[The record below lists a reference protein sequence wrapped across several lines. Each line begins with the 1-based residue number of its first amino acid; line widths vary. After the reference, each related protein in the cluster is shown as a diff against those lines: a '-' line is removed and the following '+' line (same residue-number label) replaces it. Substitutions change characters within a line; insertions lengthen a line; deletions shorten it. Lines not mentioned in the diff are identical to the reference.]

1 MTSGLMW
8 SSGRAPAASTGPT
21 TLWTLFFVVFSG
33 CLLTEATPHLTYHRP
48 AQRGKNWCAF
58 IVNKNVSCTVM
69 DGTESFIQP
78 QYRCSWNQIHCQ
90 PILAYKVGF
99 RPRYVTSYK
108 VVTELEW
115 RCCPGFK
122 GEDCKDGPTDKAK
135 QTPIHT
141 PRPSGGK
148 KDQEPNGQQQK
159 PLDSKRDFQE
169 LNEAQEK
176 KIQTLEEEMLRLTQ
190 TVIDLQTSLSG
201 VNENLKITV
210 QEDASKFLNTWLN
223 NLTPTASATGGK
235 TEYYLPGF
243 TGSSEKEEGL
253 KDVVSELTSA
263 REELQK
269 KTDQIE
275 ELTRKI
281 NLYEER
287 LIDIEE
293 MSRKPTA
300 TAPVSNI
307 DDKLEALRNEML
319 EGMDRKMADLKNS
332 CEYKLVNVQQQ
343 CEDNENSCAEVK
355 DFVLEKETELRDEI
369 NKLRSQIQTT
379 PNGGSSCCTND
390 IDSILKNLGQK
401 VDRIAEAN
409 VVLNARLDNEV
420 QRLST
425 LTPDQSWNEKLID
438 LEFKVNVSERNV
450 EEHCFYIE
458 DTLRGLINSSV
469 DSMSNLIDWKLQ
481 LLENR
486 LGDATGDHDP
496 ADSSNSIANSVFNE
510 INDLKDVVQ
519 KLDSELKNAINGKG
533 GSLSGN
539 NGYNNNYDVL
549 VQTQLDNAL
558 LLKSLTDN
566 MNEKF
571 ELLQNKTSDLEGL
584 KLELGTVK
592 FDLYRIEDSIDLL
605 NEKFGS
611 LKDQVQDINST
622 VRDRELGLTAK
633 VDVVHKLYDTTSDAS
648 TNGNCCKNLQ
658 DNFEVLKREV
668 TADKGK
674 CPENSQG
681 IKTALSNVDARVSKL
696 ENVCGKLD
704 TISGSLQRIKDG
716 LNKHVTS
723 LWNCISR
730 INGTIKSHSNDIYG
744 LKNSVQVFQTE
755 ITKIT
760 TNLQDLTKSKPGE
773 GSEPK
778 HTIEVKVVP
787 QLPPKTTE
795 KPKYPQVPQ
804 EPILPQIPIVPSIPK
819 QPTQPDQPQYPSVPK
834 LPSQPG
840 QSQLPLDPAS
850 TKPKQPPAKPEP
862 PTSSGSIV
870 IPLVPGRNGVI
881 LEHGQAGPPGRMV
894 QVGSGRPQGADGEQD
909 MQMSKGFAGAPG
921 YPKPE
926 TETKDEISIT
936 FSESK
941 GASATFAQI
950 SFSAGLTERQSS
962 LDVGFIPFNHVLV
975 NDGEHYNPETGIFT
989 APIEGRYMLS
999 AVLTPEHNHY
1009 VEAVLLVS
1017 NVSVAQLDSSGYR
1030 RELLEYHRPSSSRPV
1045 CSGIGTF
1052 NLILN
1057 LKAGDEVAI
1066 VLTGGKLANSD
1077 SDEMYSTFSGALL
1090 YPSTPLR

>member
-1 MTSGLMW
+1 MTSKLMLW
-8 SSGRAPAASTGPT
+8 SGKAAAGPT
-21 TLWTLFFVVFSG
+21 TLWTVLFVVFSG

-48 AQRGKNWCAF
+48 AQRGKNWCAY

-78 QYRCSWNQIHCQ
+78 QYRCARNQINCQ
-90 PILAYKVGF
+90 PTLAYKVGF

-108 VVTELEW
+108 SVTELEW

-122 GEDCKDGPTDKAK
+122 GEDCKEGPTDKAK
-135 QTPIHT
+135 QTPIYASQ
-141 PRPSGGK
+141 PSGGK
-148 KDQEPNGQQQK
+148 DREPNGQQQK

-201 VNENLKITV
+201 VNENVKNTV

-223 NLTPTASATGGK
+223 NLTPPASATGGK

-243 TGSSEKEEGL
+243 SGSAEKEDGL
-253 KDVVSELTSA
+253 KDLVSELTSA
-263 REELQK
+263 REELGK

-287 LIDIEE
+287 LINIEE
-293 MSRKPTA
+293 MSSQPTA
-300 TAPVSNI
+300 TAPDSNV

-332 CEYKLVNVQQQ
+332 CEYKLNNVKQQ
-343 CEDNENSCAEVK
+343 CEDNENSCPEVK

-369 NKLRSQIQTT
+369 NKLRSEILSS
-379 PNGGSSCCTND
+379 PNSGTNCCRND
-390 IDSILKNLGQK
+390 IDTTLKNLGQK
-401 VDRIAEAN
+401 VEKNAEAL
-409 VVLNARLDNEV
+409 VALNARLDNEV

-425 LTPDQSWNEKLID
+425 LKPDQSWNEKLNDI
-438 LEFKVNVSERNV
+438 EFKINITERNV

-458 DTLRGLINSSV
+458 DTLRGLINSSFEN
-469 DSMSNLIDWKLQ
+469 MNNLIDDKLQ

-486 LGDATGDHDP
+486 LVDATIDHHP
-496 ADSSNSIANSVFNE
+496 ADSSSSITPSVINE
-510 INDLKDVVQ
+510 VNELKDVVQ
-519 KLDSELKNAINGKG
+519 KLDNELKNALLGKE
-533 GSLSGN
+533 GSLSN
-539 NGYNNNYDVL
+539 INGYKNNYDVL

-558 LLKSLTDN
+558 LFKSLTDT
-566 MNEKF
+566 MDEKF
-571 ELLQNKTSDLEGL
+571 ELLQNKTLDLEGL
-584 KLELGTVK
+584 KTELGMVK
-592 FDLYRIEDSIDLL
+592 FDLYRIEDSVDLL
-605 NEKFGS
+605 NDKFGS
-611 LKDQVQDINST
+611 LKDQVQDMNST
-622 VRDRELGLTAK
+622 VRDTHLGLSAK
-633 VDVVHKLYDTTSDAS
+633 VDVVQKLFKSTSDVS
-648 TNGNCCKNLQ
+648 TNGNCCNNLQ
-658 DNFEVLKREV
+658 DNFEVLKREL

-681 IKTALSNVDARVSKL
+681 IRNELSNVDARVSKL

-723 LWNCISR
+723 LWNCINK
-730 INGTIKSHSNDIYG
+730 INGTMKSHSNDIYG
-744 LKNSVQVFQTE
+744 LKNSVQVFQTQV
-755 ITKIT
+755 TKIT
-760 TNLQDLTKSKPGE
+760 TDLQDLVKSKPGE

-778 HTIEVKVVP
+778 HTIPILVIP
-787 QLPPKTTE
+787 PLPPKTTDR
-795 KPKYPQVPQ
+795 PKYPQVPQ
-804 EPILPQIPIVPSIPK
+804 EPIYPQVPMIPSIPK
-819 QPTQPDQPQYPSVPK
+819 EPAQPQEPQYPADPK
-834 LPSQPG
+834 APSQPG
-840 QSQLPLDPAS
+840 QPQLPLDPTS
-850 TKPKQPPAKPEP
+850 TKPKQQPTKPES

-870 IPLVPGRNGVI
+870 IPLGPGRNGVI
-881 LEHGQAGPPGRMV
+881 MEQGQAGPPGRMV
-894 QVGSGRPQGADGEQD
+894 QTGSARPQGADGEQD

-921 YPKPE
+921 YPKPA
-926 TETKDEISIT
+926 KDAKDDIAITT
-936 FSESK
+936 FSESR
-941 GASATFAQI
+941 GAIATSVQI
-950 SFSAGLTERQSS
+950 SFSAGLTQKLSFF
-962 LDVGFIPFNHVLV
+962 DVGIIPFNNVLV
-975 NDGEHYNPETGIFT
+975 NDGEHYNPEKGIFT

-999 AVLTPEHNHY
+999 AVLTPEHDHY